1 MTKKEFEHYV
11 ETEGFDNAME
21 WANNAYD
28 FITTYDALKQFA
40 IEKLEEDNVGF
51 ALHILNAIYN
61 SEGDSEWFY
70 YDYSMG
76 TLQTPKC
83 INNAEDLDALS
94 VFDEE

>member
-11 ETEGFDNAME
+11 EVEGFDNAMQ
-21 WANNAYD
+21 WANNTYD
-28 FITTYDALKQFA
+28 FITTYDMLKQFA
-40 IEKLEEDNVGF
+40 IEQLEEDNVGF

-70 YDYSMG
+70 YDYCMG

-83 INNAEDLDALS
+83 INSVEDLDELS